1 MSAYL
6 NTKNERRLGGGGGGA
21 GGVVGGESIHQN
33 KDFFYKITVDA

>member
-6 NTKNERRLGGGGGGA
+6 NTKNERRLGGGA